1 MWWSPYTN
9 WLPSSLTVQEI
20 ITQYIV
26 LDGDWVGEREGVAV
40 GVVIVCISQAKPY
53 SRFQYLTCTC

>member
-20 ITQYIV
+20 ITQYII
-26 LDGDWVGEREGVAV
+26 LDGDWVGEEEGV
-40 GVVIVCISQAKPY
+40 GVLCVCVSLMQ
-53 SRFQYLTCTC
+53 SCS